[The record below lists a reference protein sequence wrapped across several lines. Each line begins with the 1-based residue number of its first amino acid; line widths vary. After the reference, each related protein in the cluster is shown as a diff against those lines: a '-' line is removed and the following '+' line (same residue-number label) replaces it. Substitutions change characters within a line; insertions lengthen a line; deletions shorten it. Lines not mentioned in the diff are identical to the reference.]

1 MPRVIQAG
9 RKGRNSTA
17 KPVLLKPYDRPS
29 TPYAFDEVSTSSYQ
43 VEEVKP
49 KDDLRTG
56 SKAKAK
62 ATGKGDYNKLHLV
75 SLIIK
80 VSPFF
85 TSLVSDYS

>member
-9 RKGRNSTA
+9 RKSRNSTA

-29 TPYAFDEVSTSSYQ
+29 TPYAFDEVSTSSHQ
-43 VEEVKP
+43 TEKVKP
-49 KDDLRTG
+49 KDDLKTG
-56 SKAKAK
+56 SKAKG
-62 ATGKGDYNKLHLV
+62 TGKGDYNKLHLV